1 MSKTYIFAVGGTGA
15 RVMRSLTMVLA
26 SGGNQIPK
34 DMEIVPMIYDY
45 DLNNGDKDR
54 TVEVMDLYQKLHDTI
69 YESSNAITLE
79 RSKGVFFGGKM
90 SMIKDQDGEN
100 ASVTKG
106 QISTDS
112 GFNVDMKTCIEK
124 DRVVGNQSKYLTLKD
139 YINYDQLDSS
149 IQRFVDT
156 LYTDEEKDMEL
167 NLGFRGRPNVG
178 CVVIDKIA
186 KLAEYRHF
194 RIVFNEN
201 DRIVIVGSLFGGT
214 GATCIPS
221 LLRMLREDTR
231 TQNAKIAVV
240 AALPYFNV
248 TDDPYSAIDSNTF
261 PAKTK
266 AAIDTYRG
274 MVYNKANAIYFL
286 GDNGSQG
293 AFENH
298 EGDKEQENKAALCE
312 LEGAFDILH
321 FINLRDTDLQGYGNG
336 TNDALAYENGYNAQ
350 EMPNPVM
357 IEHFMGDNT
366 HNNNLSPYVAAL
378 NRLLLFSKFNQKVYS
393 TPNQFA
399 TANWYNNHLGND
411 VQLVIDFKKRLNEFA
426 SDLLL
431 WIDELQGDGTPRKL
445 KIFNQDII
453 NCGDFLKMFEEP
465 YNNLVK
471 IEHRTLWSDRTVYV
485 KVGRYGCDYKDINS
499 VSEMLQKEFGS
510 QDSVTKSYLNNANQ
524 VANDIDIPAFYTE
537 LSSIVWNE
545 IYSAII
551 TFSSQ
556 SNNKK

>member
-54 TVEVMDLYQKLHDTI
+54 TVKVMELYNKLHNTI
-69 YESSNAITLE
+69 YESSNAITLQ
-79 RSKGVFFGGKM
+79 RSKGVFFSGKM

-100 ASVTKG
+100 ANVTKG
-106 QISTDS
+106 QISSDS

-124 DRVVGNQSKYLTLKD
+124 DGVVGNQSKYLTLKD
-139 YINYDQLDSS
+139 YINYDQLDTSV
-149 IQRFVDT
+149 QRFVDT

-221 LLRMLREDTR
+221 LLRMLREDIKTK
-231 TQNAKIAVV
+231 NAKIAVV

-248 TDDPYSAIDSNTF
+248 SDDPGSTIDSNTF

-266 AAIDTYRG
+266 AAIDTYRDL
-274 MVYNKANAIYFL
+274 VYRKANAIYFL
-286 GDNGSQG
+286 GDNCSQG

-298 EGDKEQENKAALCE
+298 EGKEEQKNKAALCE
-312 LEGAFDILH
+312 LEGAFDIVH
-321 FINLRDTDLQGYGNG
+321 FINLKDNALEDYGNG
-336 TNDALAYENGYNAQ
+336 TKDALAYENGYKAK

-357 IEHFMGDNT
+357 MEHFMGDNT
-366 HNNNLSPYVAAL
+366 HKNNLLPYIDAL
-378 NRLLLFSKFNQKVYS
+378 NRLVLFSKFNQKVYS
-393 TPNQFA
+393 SPNQFA
-399 TANWYNNHLGND
+399 TANWYNNHLGNN
-411 VQLVIDFKKRLNEFA
+411 VQLVIDFKEHLNKFA

-431 WIDELQGDGTPRKL
+431 WIDELQGESTPRRIKL
-445 KIFNQDII
+445 FDKNIVNSDE
-453 NCGDFLKMFEEP
+453 FLNFFDKP
-465 YNNLVK
+465 YNNLVE
-471 IEHRTLWSDRTVYV
+471 IVHRKFWKDGTQYV
-485 KVGRYGCDYKDINS
+485 QVERYGCDYKDVNS
-499 VSEMLQKEFGS
+499 VNEMLQKEFSS

-524 VANDIDIPAFYTE
+524 VANDIDIPAFFTE

-556 SNNKK
+556 RNNK

>member
-54 TVEVMDLYQKLHDTI
+54 TVEVMDLYKKLHDAI

-79 RSKGVFFGGKM
+79 RSKGVFFSGKM

-106 QISTDS
+106 QISKDS

-139 YINYDQLDSS
+139 YINYDQLDTSV
-149 IQRFVDT
+149 QRFVDT

-221 LLRMLREDTR
+221 LLRMLREDTK
-231 TQNAKIAVV
+231 TQKAKIAVV

-248 TDDPYSAIDSNTF
+248 TDDPKSAIDSNTF

-266 AAIDTYRG
+266 AAIDTYKG
-274 MVYNKANAIYFL
+274 MVYGKANAIYFL

-298 EGDKEQENKAALCE
+298 EGDKKQENKAALCE

-321 FINLRDTDLQGYGNG
+321 FINLSDADLQGHGNG

-378 NRLLLFSKFNQKVYS
+378 NRLVLFSKFNQKVYS

-399 TANWYNNHLGND
+399 TANWYNNHLGNN
-411 VQLVIDFKKRLNEFA
+411 VQLVIDFKKRLNKFSSE
-426 SDLLL
+426 LLL
-431 WIDELQGDGTPRKL
+431 WIDELQGDGTPRKI

-453 NCGDFLKMFEEP
+453 NTVDFLKMFEEP

-471 IEHRTLWSDRTVYV
+471 IEQRKFLPDKTLYV
-485 KVGRYGCDYKDINS
+485 EVGRYGCDYKDINS
-499 VSEMLQKEFGS
+499 VNEMLQKEFGS
-510 QDSVTKSYLNNANQ
+510 QDSVTKSYLNNSNQ

-556 SNNKK
+556 RNNK